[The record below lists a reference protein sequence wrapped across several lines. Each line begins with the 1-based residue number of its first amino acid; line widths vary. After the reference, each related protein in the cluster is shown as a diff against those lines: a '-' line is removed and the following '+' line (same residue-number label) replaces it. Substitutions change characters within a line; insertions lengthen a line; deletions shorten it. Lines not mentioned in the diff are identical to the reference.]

1 MKILK
6 EVKIVKEAKKSH
18 SLWRFACG
26 DALFLHLSLSFLT
39 KHPKIRFYELHNIF
53 FWILIMGNFI
63 WQFNDCDPVN
73 SKQTLTWITPAK
85 LNSTLSLFPD
95 KHLQASH
102 LLPTGLLALLKQP
115 VHLPHLIVLHHPP
128 KPPWRAVSLL
138 QSYFSPPFHPPP
150 SPRPYWPS
158 WPLTTD
164 HQSGTNTNDKNIIP
178 QFKILLAPSGA
189 LVLMMVY
196 YISKAANPLF
206 QIWNIYAF
214 LAPLGALAGL
224 DF

>member
-1 MKILK
+1 MVKEVTVKEVKILK

-53 FWILIMGNFI
+53 FWILLMGNFI

-73 SKQTLTWITPAK
+73 PKQTLTWITPAK

-102 LLPTGLLALLKQP
+102 LLPTDLLALLKLP
-115 VHLPHLIVLHHPP
+115 VHLPHLIDLHHPP

-138 QSYFSPPFHPPP
+138 TELLLLLLFILLLPPVLIDLLDH
-150 SPRPYWPS
+150 
-158 WPLTTD
+158 WPLTTNL
-164 HQSGTNTNDKNIIP
+164 G
-178 QFKILLAPSGA
+178 
-189 LVLMMVY
+189 
-196 YISKAANPLF
+196 
-206 QIWNIYAF
+206 QIQMTKYNSAI
-214 LAPLGALAGL
+214 
-224 DF
+224 